1 MCPSTKNSG
10 HNIQQIILLLR
21 LFLFTNK
28 RKFVKI
34 VKIHLSG
41 ENQIACN

>member
-10 HNIQQIILLLR
+10 HNIQQIIFLLR

-34 VKIHLSG
+34 VKIHFEG
-41 ENQIACN
+41 ENK